1 MLGDKLDAKRAHEI
15 GLATLVVE
23 DGELALRTRQLAK
36 HLAKGPALAYAATKM
51 LLSKELDMNLSG
63 SIELEALTQAFLMK
77 SADHA
82 EFYEAFRLGRD
93 PTWTGR

>member
-1 MLGDKLDAKRAHEI
+1 
-15 GLATLVVE
+15 
-23 DGELALRTRQLAK
+23 
-36 HLAKGPALAYAATKM
+36 M
-51 LLSKELDMNLSG
+51 LLSKELDMTLAG
-63 SIELEALTQAFLMK
+63 SIELEAMTQAFLMK